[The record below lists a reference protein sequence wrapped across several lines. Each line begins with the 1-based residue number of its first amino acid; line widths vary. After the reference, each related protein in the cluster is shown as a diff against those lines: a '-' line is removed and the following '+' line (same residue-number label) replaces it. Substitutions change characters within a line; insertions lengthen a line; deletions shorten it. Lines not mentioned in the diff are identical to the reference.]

1 MTTDRLSNAGICG
14 PVARAGLSMF
24 GTLLWVVGVWVPN
37 CHAATLKVKVLDGPV
52 AVENAVIS
60 LHSAGAKAAVRPQ
73 AAVMDQVN
81 SEFSPRVMTVAVG
94 SEVSF
99 PNSDK
104 TRHHVYSFSPAK
116 RFELPLYSGST
127 LAPVTFDVAGT
138 VTVGCNIH
146 DWMIGYIVVLDT
158 PYRAISDAAGEA
170 TLSLPAGVY
179 QLRVWHERASGPESV
194 KEQSIEIF
202 ETDNPVL
209 TLTPTLTAAPPPRG
223 DDRLRALQDKFR
235 KAKRE

>member
-1 MTTDRLSNAGICG
+1 MMLAS
-14 PVARAGLSMF
+14 P
-24 GTLLWVVGVWVPN
+24 LLISCACVQSGD
-37 CHAATLKVKVLDGPV
+37 AATLKVKVIDGQV

-60 LHSAGAKAAVRPQ
+60 LHSDSASAAAQPQ
-73 AAVMDQVN
+73 PAVMDQVN
-81 SEFSPRVMTVAVG
+81 SEFSPRVMTVTVG

-99 PNSDK
+99 PNGDK

-158 PYRAISDAAGEA
+158 PYRAISNAAGEA
-170 TLSLPAGVY
+170 TLSLPEGAY
-179 QLRVWHERASGPESV
+179 QLRIWHERQSGDASDA
-194 KEQSIEIF
+194 EQTIQIF
-202 ETDNPVL
+202 ETGNPLL